1 MKEQIE
7 NKKQEIAERIEGLI
21 SWLYIKKEHFNR
33 GLINEEQ
40 LSNCLDYAEM
50 INEEIEA
57 EIAVLELLESVSMN

>member
-7 NKKQEIAERIEGLI
+7 NKRQEIGERIEGLI
-21 SWLYIKKEHFNR
+21 SWMYIKKKQFNR

-40 LSNCLDYAEM
+40 LNHCLDYAEM

-57 EIAVLELLESVSMN
+57 EIAVLELLESVSVN

>member
-7 NKKQEIAERIEGLI
+7 NKIQEIGERITGLI
-21 SWLYIKKEHFNR
+21 SWLLIKKEHFNQ

-40 LSNCLDYAEM
+40 LCNCLDYADM

-57 EIAVLELLESVSMN
+57 EIAVLELLESVSVN

>member
-7 NKKQEIAERIEGLI
+7 NKRQESGERIEGLI
-21 SWLYIKKEHFNR
+21 SWLYIKKKQFNR

-40 LSNCLDYAEM
+40 LNHCLDYAEM